1 MFLGAYVEK
10 MRGRPMH
17 VWDGECHVH
26 AGIRPDHISAVRAA
40 HPGAEFLIHP
50 ECGCSTSVME
60 YVAAG
65 DVDSAGVHMLS
76 TGGMLAF
83 AREHGEQDAGA
94 TVIVATETGMLHPLR
109 EAAPALDF
117 VAANEAAHC
126 RFMKMITLPKLRD
139 SLRDGVH
146 EVKVLPEIAERAR
159 VPIERMVA
167 IS

>member
-1 MFLGAYVEK
+1 
-10 MRGRPMH
+10 MR

-26 AGIRPDHISAVRAA
+26 AGIRPDDVAAVRAA
-40 HPGAEFLIHP
+40 NPGADFLIHP

-65 DVDSAGVHMLS
+65 DVSGDGVYMLS
-76 TGGMLAF
+76 TGGMLNY
-83 AREHGEQDAGA
+83 ARERATAGGNGGPA
-94 TVIVATETGMLHPLR
+94 AVVATETGMLHGLR
-109 EAAPALDF
+109 TAAPDVQF

-126 RFMKMITLPKLRD
+126 RYMKMITLPKLRD

-146 EVKVLPEIAERAR
+146 EVKVPAEIAARAR